1 MPLVEG
7 GAIAATQPNWLFP
20 QRFGKH
26 HLVGGNA
33 FMVKL
38 MRDNAVQLN
47 LSATPVQFDS
57 TIARTEASL
66 QQQTANLQVR
76 QLATSP
82 GEWAFE
88 VEVVKSRGTQIPKR
102 LSRAAFVR

>member
-33 FMVKL
+33 FMLKL
-38 MRDNAVQLN
+38 MRDNAVQLS
-47 LSATPVQFDS
+47 LSASPTNSIPPS
-57 TIARTEASL
+57 PARSL
-66 QQQTANLQVR
+66 RCSA
-76 QLATSP
+76 
-82 GEWAFE
+82 
-88 VEVVKSRGTQIPKR
+88 KR
-102 LSRAAFVR
+102 RA